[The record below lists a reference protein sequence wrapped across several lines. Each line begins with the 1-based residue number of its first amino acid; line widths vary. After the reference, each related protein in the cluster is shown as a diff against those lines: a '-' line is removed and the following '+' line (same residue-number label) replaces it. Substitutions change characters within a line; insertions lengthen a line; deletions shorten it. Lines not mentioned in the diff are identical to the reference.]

1 MKKIILISCFFI
13 LFTTATFAQNN
24 EEVGRV
30 LDQIEQMGQVY
41 NIDEENTQEE
51 TNQYSQE
58 MEKISSE
65 MTEMNEVDNFDSQ
78 PIKTP
83 EVQYTFEIGP
93 EFYSFHYDEPTI
105 DVEEEAFLSGV
116 QAAVTGRSKSNA
128 LMGRVEGR
136 FVAGRVD
143 YDGSLSDGT
152 PWTDKGDDFAFEF
165 RGLVGRDFKMGESRI
180 TPIFGVGYRYLND
193 NLESQ
198 YAYER
203 EIRYTYSPIGFE
215 VLSPIVGGWSLGV
228 HAEYDIFWQGIV
240 KSHLSDV
247 NPSYSN
253 VRNEQD
259 SGFGAR
265 ASVCLNKKIG
275 EKLSLS
281 IEPFI
286 RYWDIDRSN
295 IAQITYSGYIIGYGY
310 EPRNRTEEY
319 GLKISLAW

>member
-1 MKKIILISCFFI
+1 MRIITLVACFFI
-13 LFTTATFAQNN
+13 LFSCLAFAQNN
-24 EEVGRV
+24 KEVDRV
-30 LDQIEQMGQVY
+30 LDRIEQIDPA
-41 NIDEENTQEE
+41 NSSDEENTQVVGE
-51 TNQYSQE
+51 QYSDDL
-58 MEKISSE
+58 EKISQDME
-65 MTEMNEVDNFDSQ
+65 QAHQANNAEVR
-78 PIKTP
+78 PVKEP
-83 EVQYTFEIGP
+83 EVKYSFEMGP
-93 EFYSFHYDEPTI
+93 EFSFFKYEEPTI
-105 DVEEEAFLSGV
+105 DVKEEAFLSGV
-116 QAAVTGRSKSNA
+116 QAAITGRSKSNA

-143 YDGSLSDGT
+143 YDGSLNDGT

-180 TPIFGVGYRYLND
+180 TPIFGLGYRYLND

-215 VLSPIVGGWSLGV
+215 VLSPIMGGWSLGV

-240 KSHLSDV
+240 KTHLSDV
-247 NPSYSN
+247 DPSYSN
-253 VRNEQD
+253 VRNKQD

-265 ASVCLNKKIG
+265 ASVFLNKNIG

-286 RYWDIDRSN
+286 RYWNIDRSDA
-295 IAQITYSGYIIGYGY
+295 AQLTYAGYIIGYGY
-310 EPRNRTEEY
+310 EPTNRTEEY
-319 GLKISLAW
+319 GLKMLLAW